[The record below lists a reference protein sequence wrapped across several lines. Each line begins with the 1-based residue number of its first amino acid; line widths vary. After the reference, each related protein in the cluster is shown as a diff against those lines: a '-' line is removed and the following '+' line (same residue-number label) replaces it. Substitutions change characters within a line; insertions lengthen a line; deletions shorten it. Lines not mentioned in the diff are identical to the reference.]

1 MNCLRKGVF
10 VKANFLKLIGQ
21 FGLFGGLCT
30 LVFFGLAHLLGLG
43 SWKLMIIMTSAF
55 CLGIWLAYSE
65 SINAKQAKNFYM
77 MIDFF
82 QQVLSLFKHHPKI
95 YFSFTESKN
104 LVKGDLEHSIQRW
117 IEDLEQGKALSDSA
131 AFFLKSYPHF
141 VIGNLIHLM
150 VAVELFGTH
159 DYGLSLD
166 IIQDDIEEWAE
177 DTMLYKQMEK
187 QQRNRIILLSL
198 FSLIIAYFSQS
209 MLIKTGL
216 TTQMELTELAL
227 LIFILMIQITL
238 AIVQGL
244 LSKQWIESS
253 EEIWKVS

>member
-1 MNCLRKGVF
+1 M
-10 VKANFLKLIGQ
+10 KANLIKLMGQ
-21 FGLFGGLCT
+21 FGLFGLGCSFL
-30 LVFFGLAHLLGLG
+30 FFSLARLLGLG
-43 SWKLMIIMTSAF
+43 AWKLVIVVISAF
-55 CLGIWLAYSE
+55 CLGIWIAYSE
-65 SINAKQAKNFYM
+65 TINTKQEKNFYM

-104 LVKGDLEHSIQRW
+104 LIKGDLDCAIQVW
-117 IEDLEQGKALSDSA
+117 IDDLEQGKALNDSA
-131 AFFLKSYPHF
+131 NIFLKSYPHF

-150 VAVELFGTH
+150 VAVELFGTL
-159 DYGLSLD
+159 DYGMSLD

-187 QQRNRIILLSL
+187 QQRNRIVLLSL

-216 TTQMELTELAL
+216 KTQMELTDLAL

-238 AIVQGL
+238 AVVQGL
-244 LSKQWIESS
+244 LSKQWIESN
-253 EEIWKVS
+253 EEIWKAS